1 MKEPDRM
8 VYRIRIIDSK
18 DISHCV
24 NMIRE
29 ALPNSFMD
37 TAERHKSAFKEGK
50 ILRVIYEER
59 IGSRP
64 HARAF
69 PERLKP
75 LLQEVYFPQAR
86 CEGNFIEVKI
96 LLR

>member
-1 MKEPDRM
+1 
-8 VYRIRIIDSK
+8 
-18 DISHCV
+18 
-24 NMIRE
+24 MIRE

-37 TAERHKSAFKEGK
+37 TAERHKSALVVSIREIKEGK